1 MTDLLDRIT
10 AACSGGSDDAMITFR
25 AELAPDE
32 PGGKVAPPTYPE
44 GSRDPHDKERST
56 PYVIEQRT
64 IDGETHYTVQLDSW
78 PSQANRIEEAL
89 DLDRARGRLSLPG
102 FEIVSPVDE
111 DRTVRIPS
119 LRMPHRYADAYLMNC
134 TLGGVA
140 FDKTPAGKSMQVA
153 QPADVRALYEHS
165 PESLIFGAWNSHRKG
180 RQARFPRTYRSE
192 IIGLDPVVGS
202 RRAGR
207 MDPENLSGQA
217 KPVGDGWEFSPGGT
231 KAAGSKLSERGLG
244 NIAPQESPGGVTV
257 GTILRLGSI
266 SFAGMR
272 RLGFGSASDE
282 AAAAAR
288 TALVGL
294 ALYGD
299 RLVFGDAGLW
309 LRSGCDLVV
318 VRDELTFLR
327 RGGQRDPLSIT
338 ASEALAVFETARQ
351 RAAEGGLV
359 MADGLTEVAAAKSLE
374 DAIRYAYV
382 RAEGDDSK

>member
-1 MTDLLDRIT
+1 MTALLDRIT
-10 AACSGGSDDAMITFR
+10 AACAGGSDDAMITFR

-44 GSRDPHDKERST
+44 GSKDPRDETRAT
-56 PYVIEQRT
+56 QYVIEQRS
-64 IDGETHYTVQLDSW
+64 IDGEVHYSVQLDAC
-78 PSQANRIEEAL
+78 PSQANRIEESL
-89 DLDRARGRLSLPG
+89 DRERARGNVSLPG
-102 FEIVSPVDE
+102 FEVVSPVDE

-119 LRMPHRYADAYLMNC
+119 LRIPHRYADAYLMNS
-134 TLGGVA
+134 TVGGLA
-140 FDKTPAGKSMQVA
+140 FDKSEVGKSLQLA
-153 QPADVRALYEHS
+153 QPDDVRALYRHS

-180 RQARFPRTYRSE
+180 RQARFPRVYRSE
-192 IIGLDPVVGS
+192 IIGLDPIVGS

-207 MDPENLSGQA
+207 MDPENLTGQA
-217 KPVGDGWEFSPGGT
+217 KPAGDGWEFSAGGT

-244 NIAPQESPGGVTV
+244 NIAPQEAPGGVTV
-257 GTILRLGSI
+257 TKILRIGSI

-272 RLGFGSASDE
+272 RLGFGPMPDE

-288 TALVGL
+288 TALVAL

-299 RLVFGDAGLW
+299 RLAFGDASLW

-318 VRDELTFLR
+318 EQDHLSFLQ

-338 ASEALAVFETARQ
+338 AGEALQLFEEARR
-351 RAAEGGLV
+351 RAAELGLA
-359 MADGLTEVAAAKSLE
+359 MADGLTEAAAAKSLQ

-382 RAEGDDSK
+382 RAESDESK